1 MIKKNRD
8 EKKDIRNFGIALAVI
23 LGAIGSYRFYYK
35 RQWDVA
41 LWLYAGGGMVII
53 LSFFAPLVIK
63 PLYRIMTIV
72 GYKIGWVNQRLIL
85 GILFYL
91 LFTPIAVVF
100 KLIGKDPL
108 ERKIEVETNSYWIPR
123 KESSSDKKKY
133 EQQY

>member
-8 EKKDIRNFGIALAVI
+8 EKKDIRNFGIALTVFLSI
-23 LGAIGSYRFYYK
+23 IGSYRFYH
-35 RQWDVA
+35 RGQLNDA
-41 LWLYAGGGMVII
+41 LWFYGIGGVSLF

-72 GYKIGWVNQRLIL
+72 GHKIGWVNQRLIL

-91 LFTPIAVVF
+91 LFTPIAIVF

-123 KESSSDKKKY
+123 KESKREKRTY
-133 EQQY
+133 EQQF